1 MAPPQARPIG
11 ECHGVFD
18 LLAFQLRQ
26 GLRQSSEDDF
36 QVRKRMEEI
45 FDIVDEHD
53 QVVGQAPRSVVHAQK
68 LLHRAVHIFVFNSRR
83 ELLLQMRSSLK
94 DEYPLCYTS
103 SASGHLS
110 AGESYETAAPREL
123 EEELGLAAPLE
134 WLAKFPAG
142 PQTSQEH
149 TVLYRTFTDLAPR
162 IDPREIDAVTFH
174 SLDEISVMIGRRPEV
189 FSPCFVTLFE
199 WYKTHQ
205 PTHSNKSFP

>member
-1 MAPPQARPIG
+1 MS
-11 ECHGVFD
+11 EELFD
-18 LLAFQLRQ
+18 
-26 GLRQSSEDDF
+26 
-36 QVRKRMEEI
+36 V
-45 FDIVDEHD
+45 VDEQD
-53 QVVGQAPRSVVHAQK
+53 RVVGHAPRSFVHARK

-83 ELLLQMRSSLK
+83 ELLLQKRSALK

-123 EEELGLAAPLE
+123 EEELGLAGPLE

-149 TVLYRTFTDLAPR
+149 TVLYRTATDTPPR
-162 IDPREIDAVTFH
+162 IDPQEIDAVAFH
-174 SLDEISVMIGRRPEV
+174 RLEEIALMIAREPQM

-199 WYKTHQ
+199 WYRCHRARRIT
-205 PTHSNKSFP
+205 